1 VRERGLEV
9 ERFEA
14 VGDTPESAAARR
26 SDSMALAAGHRL
38 GSYEV
43 LELIGA
49 GGMGE
54 VHRARDTRLHRDVAI
69 KVLPDARRLDS
80 EALQRFEREARLL
93 ASLNHPNIATL
104 HGLETAGGVQA
115 LVMELVDGETLEDRL
130 VRAPGRILPLGE
142 ALHVAKQI
150 ADALDAAHER
160 GVVHRDLKPANV
172 KIRSDGTVKVLD
184 FGIAKVFDSQAGVA
198 GDATLG
204 ITAMQAAIIG
214 TPSYMSPEQA
224 SGGPID
230 RRADIW
236 AFGCVLYQMLA
247 GERAFEGDT
256 ASSTLA
262 RVLEREP
269 DWSKLPVGVP
279 RGLRVLLQQCLE
291 KNPRKRRRDCG
302 DVKLDLEQVLADP
315 HASEAPGASARDR
328 IWQVATALLAL
339 ATVGLLAL
347 QVYPRGTAPAAP
359 AVRFA
364 VSAPPGGTFAT
375 SLFAGSGSPV
385 GGTLSPDGRQ
395 IAFTARDAGG
405 TLQLYV
411 RELDSLDAR
420 ALPGTQDAALPFW
433 SPDSDALAFFTTGQL
448 KRIDVDGDDP
458 PQTLCGVTRG
468 QGGAWSPS
476 GTIVFAANLRSGLHR
491 VSATGGDCGDLTQLA
506 GDELAHRF
514 PHFLPDG
521 EHFIY
526 HVNAAQPAEA
536 GIFVAALGAPVGRR
550 LLAADSAVFAP
561 PQHVLFV
568 RQGTLFAQELDAE
581 ALALV
586 GEPKPLVQDVSA
598 EGSAPS
604 FSASNT
610 GALSYRTGPADSEE
624 QQLVWFDRMGARLS
638 IVDTPGTYRGVDLS
652 PDGTRIA
659 VHNHRGNGGDIWIFE
674 PEGTTTRVTFD
685 PTQDNSSPIWSPDG
699 KRVAFGSLQNGQ
711 WGLYAK
717 AANGE
722 GRSEL
727 LFESAAPKIPA
738 SWSPDGGHLAYW
750 LFEGVTHQ
758 WLLPAPGSGSQ
769 PFRMF
774 DGTNAYDGHSQ
785 VSPDGRWVAYM
796 ATQTGRPEIYV
807 RPFPTGEGAR
817 QVSSNGGVTPRWRR
831 DGKEIYFM
839 TSYEHGTMMA
849 APIETDGT
857 TLSSGVPEAL
867 FGVDMAI
874 VPHSTLMPNF
884 HTYAVTPDGQR
895 FVMPLPVSRLHAGGG
910 TPITVVISWT
920 ALLAD

>member
-1 VRERGLEV
+1 
-9 ERFEA
+9 
-14 VGDTPESAAARR
+14 
-26 SDSMALAAGHRL
+26 MALAAGHRL

-54 VHRARDTRLHRDVAI
+54 VYRARDTRLHRDVAL

-104 HGLETAGGVQA
+104 HGLETADGVQA

-130 VRAPGRILPLGE
+130 VRATGRSLPLGE
-142 ALHVAKQI
+142 ALHVAKQM

-184 FGIAKVFDSQAGVA
+184 FGIAKVFDVQAA
-198 GDATLG
+198 GSGGATLG
-204 ITAMQAAIIG
+204 VTVMQAAIVG

-224 SGGPID
+224 SGGTID

-236 AFGCVLYQMLA
+236 AFGCVLYEMLA

-269 DWSKLPVGVP
+269 DWSKLPASVP

-302 DVKLDLEQVLADP
+302 DVKLDLEQVLAEP
-315 HASEAPGASARDR
+315 QLEAARASPRAR
-328 IWQVATALLAL
+328 IWQLTAAVLAL

-347 QVYPRGTAPAAP
+347 QGYPRGTPLAPP

-375 SLFAGSGSPV
+375 SLFSGSGAPV
-385 GGTLSPDGRQ
+385 GGNLSPDGRRL
-395 IAFTARDAGG
+395 AFTARDAGG
-405 TLQLYV
+405 IIQLYV

-433 SPDSDALAFFTTGQL
+433 SPDSDAIAFFTSGEL

-458 PQTLCGVTRG
+458 PQTLCSVARG

-476 GTIVFAANLRSGLHR
+476 GTIVFAANLRSGLRR
-491 VSATGGDCGDLTQLA
+491 VSATGGECDELIQLA
-506 GDELAHRF
+506 SGELAHRF
-514 PHFLPDG
+514 PHFLADG

-536 GIFVAALGAPVGRR
+536 GIFIAALGAPVGRR

-568 RQGTLFAQELDAE
+568 RQGTLFAQRFDATV
-581 ALALV
+581 LGLV
-586 GEPKPLVQDVSA
+586 GEPTPLAQDVSA
-598 EGSAPS
+598 EGSAPA
-604 FSASNT
+604 FSASGT
-610 GALSYRTGPADSEE
+610 GALSYRTGPADSDE
-624 QQLVWFDRMGARLS
+624 QQLAWFDRTGTRLS
-638 IVDTPGTYRGVDLS
+638 IVGSPRTYRGVDLS

-659 VHNHRGNGGDIWIFE
+659 AHDHRGNGGDIWIVE

-685 PTQDNSSPIWSPDG
+685 EAQDNSSPIWSPDG

-711 WGLYAK
+711 WGLYA
-717 AANGE
+717 AASNGE
-722 GRSEL
+722 SRAEL
-727 LFESAAPKIPA
+727 LFESATPKIPA
-738 SWSPDGGHLAYW
+738 SWAPDGGHLAYW
-750 LFEGVTHQ
+750 QYEGGGHQ
-758 WLLPAPGSGSQ
+758 WLLPAPGSGAQ

-774 DGTNAYDGHSQ
+774 DATSGYDGHSQ
-785 VSPDGRWVAYM
+785 VSPNGRWVAYM
-796 ATQTGRPEIYV
+796 ANHTGRPEIYV

-817 QVSSNGGVTPRWRR
+817 QVSANGGVTPRWRR
-831 DGKEIYFM
+831 DGKELYFM

-849 APIETDGT
+849 VPIETEGT

-874 VPHSTLMPNF
+874 VPHSTLTPNF

-910 TPITVVISWT
+910 TPITVVLNWT
-920 ALLAD
+920 ALLND